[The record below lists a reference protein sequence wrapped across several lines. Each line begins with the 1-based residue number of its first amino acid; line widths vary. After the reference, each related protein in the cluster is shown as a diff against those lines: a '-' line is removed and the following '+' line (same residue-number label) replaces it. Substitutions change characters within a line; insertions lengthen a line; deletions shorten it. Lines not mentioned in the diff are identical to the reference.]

1 MTIYNKF
8 AIIISFF
15 ALWIN
20 VYFSF
25 KHQQIAGF
33 VLIFLFGIL
42 HGANDLAIFTKID
55 HEDSNKSFKKI
66 LIYYLLVVFFGFILF
81 YCIPTLALL
90 LFLLFS
96 GYHFGEQH
104 WNNLKDS
111 KNRCSSIIFQTS
123 YGLFI
128 FSLLFYFHENEVKL
142 IVNKIINFSIGSIN
156 FAWITLATGIALV
169 LTSVIM
175 TRISKTFKN
184 QIVINILYLF
194 VFAIIFK
201 TADLIWAFAIY
212 FVVWHSLPS
221 IKEQINYLYGDFTI
235 INFQKYFKSAFIY
248 WIVSLT
254 GILILFFVFKDKELF
269 IALFFSFLA
278 AITFPHTVI
287 IIKMQNKK

>member
-1 MTIYNKF
+1 MTRSNKF
-8 AIIISFF
+8 AIVVSFF

-25 KHQQIAGF
+25 KYQQLAGF
-33 VLIFLFGIL
+33 VVIFLFGIL
-42 HGANDLAIFTKID
+42 HGANDLALYTKID
-55 HEDSNKSFKKI
+55 HENSNKSFKKI
-66 LIYYLLVVFFGFILF
+66 LIYYLLVIFFGFILF

-111 KNRCSSIIFQTS
+111 KNRCSSIIFQTT

-128 FSLLFYFHENEVKL
+128 FSLLFYFHEEEVKL
-142 IVNKIINFSIGSIN
+142 IVSKIINFSIGSIN
-156 FAWITLATGIALV
+156 FAWITLASGIALV
-169 LTSVIM
+169 LSS
-175 TRISKTFKN
+175 ISMARASLTFKN
-184 QIVINILYLF
+184 QIVINIFYIF

-221 IKEQINYLYGDFTI
+221 INEQINYLYGDFTLR
-235 INFQKYFKSAFIY
+235 NFQKYFKSAFIY
-248 WIVSLT
+248 WIVSLN
-254 GILILFFVFKDKELF
+254 GILILFLVFKDKQLF
-269 IALFFSFLA
+269 TALFFSFLA
-278 AITFPHTVI
+278 AITFPHTII